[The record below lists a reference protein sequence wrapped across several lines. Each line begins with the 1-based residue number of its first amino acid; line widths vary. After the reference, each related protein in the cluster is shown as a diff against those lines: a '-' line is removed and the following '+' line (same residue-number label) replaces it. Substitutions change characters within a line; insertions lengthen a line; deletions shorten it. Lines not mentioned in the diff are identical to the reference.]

1 MLDNNE
7 RFKSVSKLVNHLS
20 YDKLAIKSSFIVIK
34 QFLKPLTLLMGF
46 KNARLTSLYIFQKI
60 VECELPLLR

>member
-20 YDKLAIKSSFIVIK
+20 YNTQKTQDVSPFLEDDQKVSKTSSPVFFYALCMGAEVAI
-34 QFLKPLTLLMGF
+34 T
-46 KNARLTSLYIFQKI
+46 NACHTCNL
-60 VECELPLLR
+60 